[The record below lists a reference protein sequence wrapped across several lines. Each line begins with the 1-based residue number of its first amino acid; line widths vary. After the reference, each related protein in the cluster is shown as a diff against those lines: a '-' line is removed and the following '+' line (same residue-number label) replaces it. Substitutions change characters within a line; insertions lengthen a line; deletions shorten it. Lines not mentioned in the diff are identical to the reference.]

1 LLRNEIEVCRD
12 VQFIRPWEMRKGHVF
27 KILIH
32 IDVVEDLL
40 FSHYPREELIVDE
53 KIPWRD
59 FVW

>member
-1 LLRNEIEVCRD
+1 
-12 VQFIRPWEMRKGHVF
+12 VQRCAVHQALGDEKGHVF

>member
-1 LLRNEIEVCRD
+1 
-12 VQFIRPWEMRKGHVF
+12 MRKGHVF